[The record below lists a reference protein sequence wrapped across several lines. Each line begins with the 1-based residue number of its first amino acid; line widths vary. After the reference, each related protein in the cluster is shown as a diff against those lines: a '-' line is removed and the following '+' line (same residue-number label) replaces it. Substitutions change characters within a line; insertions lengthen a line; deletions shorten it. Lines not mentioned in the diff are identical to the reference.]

1 MVWLVVVEVVVD
13 VLVVV
18 VVDVLVVVV
27 IVVGHSSHD
36 QSVTLPQVRSIGK
49 SVASPLT
56 ESTTLVPLR
65 SSHCPAVL
73 LYFIT

>member
-1 MVWLVVVEVVVD
+1 VVVD

-36 QSVTLPQVRSIGK
+36 QSVALPQVRSIGE
-49 SVASPLT
+49 SVAAPFAV
-56 ESTTLVPLR
+56 STTLLP
-65 SSHCPAVL
+65 S
-73 LYFIT
+73 